1 MVSRQMSG
9 DNEERRKNA
18 KKARDEGKRPSEVGA
33 SFGADKQLTSA
44 PDGATHQER
53 IDQKKEGK
61 RRGGGV
67 HIPVARPGS
76 RDRDTEDRERFPRR

>member
-18 KKARDEGKRPSEVGA
+18 NAARDEGKRPSEVGA

-53 IDQKKEGK
+53 IDQK
-61 RRGGGV
+61 
-67 HIPVARPGS
+67 
-76 RDRDTEDRERFPRR
+76 